1 MRLGFV
7 GLCVAVLLSD
17 ALGQGVAL
25 TTNTPAPSSA
35 PTGPTHAQTPPR
47 VPTPDG
53 DGDDGWRASLSLPC
67 LQATHQTGVTIDR
80 VWGAHRCRGIFF
92 VPRPTVAAPTWA
104 VGSHASWPVATSSI
118 PPAWLIEE
126 VQEEA
131 TPEVTPQ
138 DGWPTEAAPTPLATE
153 AAPTP
158 SPRRYIGTFWP
169 REGGQGLLTTEGTL
183 TRSSTR
189 YVPTLWPWEAGQ
201 SPLPTEAATSPST
214 TDATPTARPTVTAR
228 LTQSTQE
235 DDFYH
240 PMIEVTSGLAVVVIG
255 IGIAILAKV
264 GADLQRQPTI
274 LPSNDDSGGDDD
286 SSGSDGDG
294 DAAPKGG
301 AHPGEL
307 NPPPV
312 PPVVERGDDPQE
324 NLNPPS
330 LPLVVERGDD
340 PQGDLDRPQLPP
352 VVERGNEPQ
361 EEPSPPSL
369 PPVVERGNE
378 PQEEPNPPSLPPVVE
393 RGNEPQEEPSPPSLP
408 PVVERGDNPQEEP
421 NPPSLPPVVE
431 RGDDPQEDL
440 DRPQQLPAVES
451 EDQLEESDDQPVD
464 VTPTRVTKQV
474 PVAIEPLPIADTPTP
489 ASVDGQALVASI
501 DEQVS
506 SNSAPTQTPVDNPPD
521 DPVLSGTT
529 PIQEPEATKTGKTI
543 DSSAASSAPTQPAVS
558 SASDKG
564 MEPECAS
571 ANKASSSS
579 SSSGTFAALEPVTQP
594 EEPVEETGTTGQT
607 PVIARPNLPVSG
619 SFTFG
624 TPTPPLFNMG
634 SIGSSSKGKRLR
646 DIAKPKSQ
654 LRSSSSSKVAAS
666 VPTQPATMPAP
677 VATKTSKTVDD
688 SAADSVPIQPVTP
701 HADGNG
707 TTRAD
712 MAAQAAG
719 QDPITR
725 APKPAITEASKTVD
739 SPAAAGAPVD
749 SATPRASPC
758 KKGKRGKGKKGKK
771 SKKGKKGRGTVVAIT
786 TGQESLVAT
795 SIAEH
800 HVVPAPSSVT
810 TELESTPATTL
821 QAPVVADT
829 SNSNGAPANNDERMQ
844 VGTPLFSTGVR
855 HEDLLVIAGSRPDET
870 TGTDTV
876 AKGAATPHVTGAM
889 NVEEPADVKREAVV
903 PAPNDDSDVE
913 GEESGND
920 ADFDMYGKG
929 FSDEDDQNMEN
940 AEPTVDD
947 QDMEDNG
954 VQIVVYAQV
963 LDPASVEA
971 RAESLGR
978 PIRRLGRPRP
988 ATTATGTLPL
998 NPEHPVAGAMPVF
1011 NSGNVQFGNDSS
1023 ANTLSPSVANT
1034 VGQAVPGPLPDTS
1047 YIDIAALMQSFAN
1060 TGAES
1065 NNLPAN
1071 NSIGG
1076 SSLQFNVGNPSFDN
1090 AATGGNE
1097 NFGTASGANTFQPN
1111 LVNAGITQQYGNAD
1125 ISEFLAKIGYG
1136 AEDNPAPEYDE
1147 EHRRFEGLL
1156 TSSSGL
1162 PVADQTQPHNQ
1173 PLPYPLPAISAADTT
1188 GTGNMLFGNDPI
1200 TGALPFDLLF
1210 PGFAPNPV
1218 AIDDLNNGFNDL
1230 FAAIPAPQAP
1240 TGTVPVVPIQDT
1252 TAGGNAGGDAAV
1264 PIDSEEV
1271 DDLLDWYIN
1280 LDDETFAQIQANLR
1294 ASGFNFEGE
1303 Q

>member
-1 MRLGFV
+1 MRPGFV
-7 GLCVAVLLSD
+7 GLCAVALLSG
-17 ALGQGVAL
+17 ALGQGVAPA
-25 TTNTPAPSSA
+25 TNMQTPPSA
-35 PTGPTHAQTPPR
+35 PTGPTHTQTPLGAL
-47 VPTPDG
+47 TPDD

-67 LQATHQTGVTIDR
+67 PLATPQTGVTIDR
-80 VWGAHRCRGIFF
+80 VWGAHRCRGMLF
-92 VPRPTVAAPTWA
+92 VPRPTAAAPTWA
-104 VGSHASWPVATSSI
+104 AGSHASWPVATSSI

-126 VQEEA
+126 IQEEA

-169 REGGQGLLTTEGTL
+169 REGGQGLLPTEDTL

-189 YVPTLWPWEAGQ
+189 YIPTLWPWEDGQ
-201 SPLPTEAATSPST
+201 SPLPTEAATSPSM
-214 TDATPTARPTVTAR
+214 TDATPTARPTATVQ
-228 LTQSTQE
+228 LTQSTPE
-235 DDFYH
+235 NDLDILKLDD
-240 PMIEVTSGLAVVVIG
+240 VLGLAVVIIG
-255 IGIAILAKV
+255 IVILAKV

-301 AHPGEL
+301 AHPGES
-307 NPPPV
+307 NPPLLL
-312 PPVVERGDDPQE
+312 PVVGRGD
-324 NLNPPS
+324 N
-330 LPLVVERGDD
+330 
-340 PQGDLDRPQLPP
+340 
-352 VVERGNEPQ
+352 PQ
-361 EEPSPPSL
+361 EEPNL
-369 PPVVERGNE
+369 PPLLLATERDNE
-378 PQEEPNPPSLPPVVE
+378 PQEEPNPP
-393 RGNEPQEEPSPPSLP
+393 
-408 PVVERGDNPQEEP
+408 
-421 NPPSLPPVVE
+421 
-431 RGDDPQEDL
+431 
-440 DRPQQLPAVES
+440 QQLPTVES
-451 EDQLEESDDQPVD
+451 DDQLEENDDQSVD
-464 VTPTRVTKQV
+464 ITPTRVTKQV

-489 ASVDGQALVASI
+489 APVDGQALVASI

-506 SNSAPTQTPVDNPPD
+506 SNSALTQTPVDNPPD

-529 PIQEPEATKTGKTI
+529 PIQEPVATKTGKTI
-543 DSSAASSAPTQPAVS
+543 DSSTASSAPTQTAAS
-558 SASDKG
+558 SASDKD
-564 MEPECAS
+564 EKPECVSTNRA
-571 ANKASSSS
+571 S

-594 EEPVEETGTTGQT
+594 EEPVEETGTTEQA
-607 PVIARPNLPVSG
+607 PVIAKNNLPVSG

-624 TPTPPLFNMG
+624 TPTPPLFNMVAAG
-634 SIGSSSKGKRLR
+634 QATR
-646 DIAKPKSQ
+646 PKSQ
-654 LRSSSSSKVAAS
+654 LHNSSSEVTAS
-666 VPTQPATMPAP
+666 IPTQPATTPAP

-688 SAADSVPIQPVTP
+688 SAADSVPIQPATP
-701 HADGNG
+701 RADGND

-719 QDPITR
+719 QDPVAR
-725 APKPAITEASKTVD
+725 APKPAVTEANKTVD
-739 SPAAAGAPVD
+739 SPAAAGAPMD

-758 KKGKRGKGKKGKK
+758 TKGKRGKGKKGKK
-771 SKKGKKGRGTVVAIT
+771 SKRGKKGKGTVVAIT

-800 HVVPAPSSVT
+800 HVVPASSSVT
-810 TELESTPATTL
+810 TEPESTPAATL
-821 QAPVVADT
+821 QAPVVPDT
-829 SNSNGAPANNDERMQ
+829 SNSDDAPANSDERMQ
-844 VGTPLFSTGVR
+844 VGAPLFNTGVR
-855 HEDLLVIAGSRPDET
+855 REDLSVITGSRPDET
-870 TGTDTV
+870 TGTDMV
-876 AKGAATPHVTGAM
+876 AKGAATPHVTGSM
-889 NVEEPADVKREAVV
+889 HVEESADVKREAVV
-903 PAPNDDSDVE
+903 PAPNDDSDME
-913 GEESGND
+913 GEESADD

-929 FSDEDDQNMEN
+929 FSDEEEQNMEN
-940 AEPTVDD
+940 AEPTGDD

-978 PIRRLGRPRP
+978 PIRRLGRPCP
-988 ATTATGTLPL
+988 AITATGTLPL

-1023 ANTLSPSVANT
+1023 ANTLPPSAANT
-1034 VGQAVPGPLPDTS
+1034 VGQAAPGPLPDIS

-1060 TGAES
+1060 MGAEN

-1071 NSIGG
+1071 NMGSGNGAMFGNSIGA
-1076 SSLQFNVGNPSFDN
+1076 SSLQFNVSNPSFDN
-1090 AATGGNE
+1090 AATRGNA
-1097 NFGTASGANTFQPN
+1097 NFSTTSGANTFQSN
-1111 LVNAGITQQYGNAD
+1111 LANAGITQQYGNTD
-1125 ISEFLAKIGYG
+1125 ISEFLAKTGYG

-1156 TSSSGL
+1156 TSFSGL

-1173 PLPYPLPAISAADTT
+1173 PLHDPLPVISAADTT
-1188 GTGNMLFGNDPI
+1188 GTRNMLFGNDPI

-1210 PGFAPNPV
+1210 PGFAPNLIV
-1218 AIDDLNNGFNDL
+1218 YDDLNNGFNDL
-1230 FAAIPAPQAP
+1230 FAAIPAPPAT

-1252 TAGGNAGGDAAV
+1252 TAGGNAGGDTAV

-1271 DDLLDWYIN
+1271 NDLLDWYIN